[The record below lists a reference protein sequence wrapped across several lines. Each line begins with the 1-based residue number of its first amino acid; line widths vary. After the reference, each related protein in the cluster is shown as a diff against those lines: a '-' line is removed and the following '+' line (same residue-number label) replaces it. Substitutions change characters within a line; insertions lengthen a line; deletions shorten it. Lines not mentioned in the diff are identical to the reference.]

1 MRKAAPSSEETTEA
15 TGRYAV
21 TTGLWG
27 PFREDQ
33 VGRPPGGGGVGSGTA
48 GTFLTGEFPEQVHV
62 SILEKPLQSSK
73 GRCCEHFTEESAE
86 TRMQS
91 GPCLRLLGGSEP
103 RQELNTQDELA
114 EKAVAPVCWLFPKFV
129 LEEILGIR
137 GFPGGAGN
145 PLLRIFSLTPQAR
158 NSNPDLSKRL

>member
-15 TGRYAV
+15 TGWCAV

-86 TRMQS
+86 TRCSPGLAWGCSVGQS
-91 GPCLRLLGGSEP
+91 PDRNWTPKTSWQKKLSPQLAGYSLSLCLKKSWGSGASLGGG
-103 RQELNTQDELA
+103 
-114 EKAVAPVCWLFPKFV
+114 
-129 LEEILGIR
+129 EIP
-137 GFPGGAGN
+137 F
-145 PLLRIFSLTPQAR
+145 
-158 NSNPDLSKRL
+158 